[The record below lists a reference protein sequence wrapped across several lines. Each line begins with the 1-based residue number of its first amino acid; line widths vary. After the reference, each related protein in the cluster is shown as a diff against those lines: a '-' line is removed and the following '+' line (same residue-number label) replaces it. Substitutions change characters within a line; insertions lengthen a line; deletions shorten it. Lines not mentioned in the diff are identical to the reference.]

1 MIKNLTTLLLTLLV
15 SGGLWA
21 DDEIPSDYQFPIEI
35 TCENGAEITYLH
47 LEKSKKD
54 SWFMFHESTQRP
66 GVFGSIKRF
75 LGKKG
80 NINKLV
86 YDPNYFQAC
95 TKGGVASSE
104 CYLVNRYTLKFSTN
118 FGEPAHDGGQCYKGF
133 KEYEKQI

>member
-1 MIKNLTTLLLTLLV
+1 MKHLTALLLTLLV

-66 GVFGSIKRF
+66 GVIGSIKRF

-80 NINKLV
+80 TIKTLEYN
-86 YDPNYFQAC
+86 PNYIISC
-95 TKGGVASSE
+95 TKGGMASSI
-104 CYLVNRYTLKFSTN
+104 CFVINRYTLKFTSNTV
-118 FGEPAHDGGQCYKGF
+118 EPFHDGGQCYKGF